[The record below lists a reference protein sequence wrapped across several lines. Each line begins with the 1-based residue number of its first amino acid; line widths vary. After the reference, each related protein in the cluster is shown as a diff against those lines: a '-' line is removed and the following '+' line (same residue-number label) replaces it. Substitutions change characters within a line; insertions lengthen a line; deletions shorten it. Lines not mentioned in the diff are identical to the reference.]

1 MPKNVIESNNAIKK
15 KIERVKT
22 IVMNIASPQIFQDI
36 QDHYNESIEAF
47 YDDYNPTVYDRT
59 GNLYLASSGSNGIKG
74 NVMKIKN
81 GFAVGIAVDGSYIEE
96 KTSSPYFHLYKGHGE
111 ADTKL
116 IFKNAF
122 VTGSHGNKL
131 PHFGYY
137 PKIMK
142 PSPKKLMDEW
152 FFNYCNKEFKNI
164 VDSAVSVALK
174 QI

>member
-1 MPKNVIESNNAIKK
+1 MKEKFEEMVM
-15 KIERVKT
+15 KI
-22 IVMNIASPQIFQDI
+22 AAPQIFQDI
-36 QDHYNESIEAF
+36 EGHYREVVEEFHDNYS
-47 YDDYNPTVYDRT
+47 PKVYDST
-59 GNLYLASSGSNGIKG
+59 GNLYLASSGSEGVEG
-74 NVMKIKN
+74 NVKKIKN
-81 GFAVGIAVDGSYIEE
+81 GFVVGIAVDGSYIEE
-96 KTSSPYFHLYKGHGE
+96 KTSHPYFHLYNGHGE

-152 FFNYCNKEFKNI
+152 FLNYCNKEFKNI